1 MLQKGILTGLTLK
14 DVDRRRKEFGYNEIK
29 REKGVTPGLI
39 FIHQFTSPLIWLLLL
54 ASVIAFYLRES
65 FEVFAILAILFLN
78 AIIGFFQE
86 YRAEKAV
93 TALRQMTAPRA
104 RVCRS
109 GHIIEIQ
116 AKEIV
121 PDDLLVLEAGDIVAA
136 DAVLIESHELN
147 VNEASLTGESV
158 PVEKGL
164 NSLDKNLEASVFKK
178 SMVFAGTSIVSGT
191 GIAQVRSIGMLTE
204 LGKIAHLITTAQQ
217 ELTPIQKNLVKVG
230 HALLLICFIVV
241 ALVAA
246 LGFLQG
252 KAWSDIVLSS
262 ISLAV
267 AAVPEGLPAIVTIAL
282 AFGVQRMAERNVLV
296 RKLPAVE
303 TLGSVTVIC
312 TDKTGTLTTGQM
324 KVRELW
330 GKDHKNLLIAAA
342 SCCDAD
348 LNPHGQTGDS
358 SEVAILQAA
367 IGHGIDRNT
376 IEVNNPRK
384 LVRPFNSSTKRMS
397 ILRSDG
403 VLYVKGALEVILPR
417 CSNDTEGALEA
428 NKEFAEE
435 GLRVLAV
442 AAGTGPEEENLRLL
456 GLIGIADPPR
466 TEAIEAVRVAKE
478 AGIRTIMITG
488 DHPITAKAIG
498 RELGI
503 ITDGDSGNLVHA
515 RATAEDKIK
524 IIRYWKDKGEIVA
537 MTGDG
542 VNDAPALREAHIG
555 VAMGKTGTEVTKESS
570 DMILTDDNFASIV
583 AAIREGRGVFENI
596 RKSIMYLLTGNIS
609 ELLIML
615 VAAFLT
621 LPLPFLPFHLLWINL
636 ITDSLPAL
644 ALVADPV
651 SKNILNRKPRNP
663 SQPMLGKIEWRNIF
677 LIGALEAAICI
688 LVFIWTLK
696 TRSLHEAMS
705 LTFSTL
711 VFSQLFRSFSA
722 RSEKRIFWEVGAL
735 SNFWLLGVVILSVF
749 IQISLHYIPWT
760 QLLLHLTPLSLG
772 DLALTLGAGLI
783 TVSLVEIKKLF
794 IRVGE

>member
-1 MLQKGILTGLTLK
+1 MTPDISIGLALEE
-14 DVDRRRKEFGYNEIK
+14 VDKRRKEFGDNQIK
-29 REKGVTPGLI
+29 REKSVTPGLI
-39 FIHQFTSPLIWLLLL
+39 FIHQFASPLIWILLL
-54 ASVIAFYLRES
+54 ASLIAFYLGES
-65 FEVFAILAILFLN
+65 FDAVAILAILFLN
-78 AIIGFFQE
+78 AFIGFFQE

-104 RVCRS
+104 RVRRD
-109 GHIIEIQ
+109 GHVIEIQ

-136 DAVLIESHELN
+136 DAILIEAHELTA
-147 VNEASLTGESV
+147 NEASLTGESI

-164 NSLDKNLEASVFKK
+164 NISGKTLDESVLKKN
-178 SMVFAGTSIVSGT
+178 MVFAGTSIVSGT
-191 GIAQVRSIGMLTE
+191 GIAKVTFIGMSTE

-217 ELTPIQKNLVKVG
+217 EPTPLQKNLANVG
-230 HALLLICFIVV
+230 HMLLYVCFIVV
-241 ALVAA
+241 AIVAI

-282 AFGVQRMAERNVLV
+282 AFGVQRMADRNVLV

-303 TLGSVTVIC
+303 TLGSVTIIC

-330 GKDHKNLLIAAA
+330 GKDHKSLLHAAA

-348 LNPHGQTGDS
+348 LNPNGQTGDP

-367 IGHGIDRNT
+367 IRHGVDRNA
-376 IEVNNPRK
+376 IEASNPRK
-384 LVRPFNSSTKRMS
+384 LVRPFDSSTKRMS

-403 VLYVKGALEVILPR
+403 VLYVKGAVEVILPR
-417 CSNDTEGALEA
+417 CSSGTEGALEA
-428 NKEFAEE
+428 NEEFAEE

-442 AAGTGPEEENLRLL
+442 AVGTGSEEANLRLL

-466 TEAIEAVRVAKE
+466 TEAIDAVRAAKG

-503 ITDGDSGNLVHA
+503 ITGDDSDHLVHA

-524 IIRYWKDKGEIVA
+524 IIRYWKDKGELVA

-555 VAMGKTGTEVTKESS
+555 IAMGKTGTEVTRESS

-583 AAIREGRGVFENI
+583 AAIREGRGVFDNI
-596 RKSIMYLLTGNIS
+596 RKSVLYLLTGNTS

-615 VAAFLT
+615 GAALLL
-621 LPLPFLPFHLLWINL
+621 LPIPFLPIHLLWINL

-651 SKNILNRKPRNP
+651 SKNILHRKPRSP
-663 SQPMLGKIEWRNIF
+663 SQPMFGKTEWRNIF
-677 LIGALEAAICI
+677 FIGALEATICI
-688 LVFIWTLK
+688 LVFVWSLK
-696 TRSLHEAMS
+696 TRSLPEAMS

-722 RSEKRIFWEVGAL
+722 RSENRIFWEVGAFTNL
-735 SNFWLLGVVILSVF
+735 WLLGVVILSVF

-760 QLLLHLTPLSLG
+760 QSLLHLSPLSIS
-772 DLALTLGAGLI
+772 DLVLTMGVGLI
-783 TVSLVEIKKLF
+783 TVSLVELKKLF
-794 IRVGE
+794 IRVPS